1 MQIVLITGA
10 KGGLG
15 TTVTEAFLNAGAQV
29 VGVSRSI
36 KQADFPHPNFFA
48 VAGELS
54 TSSDAAKVVDAVAQK
69 FGRLD
74 VLVHLV
80 GGFAAAPLAETDDAT
95 FDRMID
101 LNLRSLFN
109 IAKAA
114 VPMLRKT
121 GGGRI
126 VAIGSRAAV
135 DPGAGVSA
143 YAATKAA
150 AVALI
155 RSLARE
161 NTDANIAANILL
173 PGTIDTAANRSAD
186 PAADTSKWVR
196 PATLASLILWLT
208 SPDGGQVN
216 GAAIPVFGND
226 V

>member
-15 TTVTEAFLNAGAQV
+15 ATVTEAFLNASAQV

-114 VPMLRKT
+114 VPMLRKS

-173 PGTIDTAANRSAD
+173 PGTIDTAANRGAD
-186 PAADTSKWVR
+186 SAADTSKWVR

>member
-114 VPMLRKT
+114 VPMLRKS
-121 GGGRI
+121 GSGRI

-173 PGTIDTAANRSAD
+173 PGTIDTAANRGAD